1 MTKVSKAAVARQVRV
16 DCCHR
21 CGGLMI
27 PEQVHELG
35 SFDWRCVSCGER
47 VDPVILEHRREEVA
61 RAEADKSV
69 AGHGNSRLS

>member
-1 MTKVSKAAVARQVRV
+1 MTKVSKASVARQVRV

-61 RAEADKSV
+61 RAEAEKLV
-69 AGHGNSRLS
+69 AGHGYSRLS